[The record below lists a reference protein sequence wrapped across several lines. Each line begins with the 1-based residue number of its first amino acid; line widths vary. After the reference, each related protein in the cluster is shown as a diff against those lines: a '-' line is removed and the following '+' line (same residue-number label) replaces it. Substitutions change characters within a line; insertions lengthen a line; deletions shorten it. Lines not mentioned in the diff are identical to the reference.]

1 MNKTIDPCEHFSC
14 LFESLCSFCCLDQV
28 KYEACFIMY
37 QHCSYTKTHCVILV
51 VCGDILS
58 LYFQRKVGSCFYFLF
73 FYGWELTQTESNTE
87 SVLHQQPLSSGKSSP
102 VWLFLL
108 WTPPLCWQPHVALKQ
123 QPRLKA
129 SGEKWSRCRIL
140 GQCFISF
147 CPRCVTHF
155 IPSKQKGWGFF
166 YLFTYLFQENDH
178 PFFSLLEWRQ
188 HGFCKSKFWKW
199 NVERL
204 FTFCSAL

>member
-1 MNKTIDPCEHFSC
+1 
-14 LFESLCSFCCLDQV
+14 
-28 KYEACFIMY
+28 MY

-58 LYFQRKVGSCFYFLF
+58 LYFWRKVGSCFFIL
-73 FYGWELTQTESNTE
+73 FYGWELTQTEFNTE

-108 WTPPLCWQPHVALKQ
+108 WTPPLCWQPHIALKHSSHSWKQ
-123 QPRLKA
+123 VVKNEVTAGFWGSDSSRSVLAALHILYLQNKKDGA
-129 SGEKWSRCRIL
+129 SFIYLRACFKKKIIL
-140 GQCFISF
+140 FS
-147 CPRCVTHF
+147 
-155 IPSKQKGWGFF
+155 
-166 YLFTYLFQENDH
+166 
-178 PFFSLLEWRQ
+178 SLLEWRQ